1 MTTARRTDV
10 EFDARDDIT
19 LRGWLYRP
27 AGDGP
32 WPGVVMTHGFAGVK
46 EAYLEPLA
54 EAFADAGFAVLL
66 YDHRTWGASDGLPR
80 HDLDPWRQVEDM
92 RTAVTFLR
100 GRPEVDPARI
110 GVWGTSYSGGH
121 AIVVGAL
128 DHRVAAVVAQAP
140 AISNYQS
147 SLRRSTPD
155 QVEALLAAI
164 DRDRTATLAGAEPA
178 VLPVVGDDPA
188 RPAAFRSAEAIDFY
202 GSPEVAAA
210 GWVNEITLRSLDW
223 ARGYEPGAFIGRV
236 SPKPLLMIVATRDE
250 LTLTDLALAAY
261 ENALEP
267 KKLVLIDGGHFTPY
281 ARPGRDTA
289 GFVAARDAA
298 VAWFAEH
305 L

>member
-1 MTTARRTDV
+1 MTTALRADV
-10 EFDARDDIT
+10 EFDVRDDIT

-32 WPGVVMTHGFAGVK
+32 APGIVMTHGFAGVK

-54 EAFADAGFAVLL
+54 EAFVDAGFAVLL
-66 YDHRTWGASDGLPR
+66 YDHRTWGASGGLPR

-128 DHRVAAVVAQAP
+128 DDRVAAVVAQVP
-140 AISNYQS
+140 AVSSHQG
-147 SLRRSTPD
+147 SLRRSTPE
-155 QVEALLAAI
+155 QVTGLLAAI
-164 DRDRTATLAGAEPA
+164 DRDRVATLAGAAPA
-178 VLPVVGDDPA
+178 VLPVTSGDPT

-202 GSPEVAAA
+202 DSPEVKAA

-223 ARGYEPGAFIGRV
+223 SRGYEPGTFIRRV
-236 SPKPLLMIVATRDE
+236 SPKPLLMIVARQDE
-250 LTLTDLALAAY
+250 LTPTDLALAAY
-261 ENALEP
+261 EDALEP

-281 ARPGRDTA
+281 LRPGQDTA